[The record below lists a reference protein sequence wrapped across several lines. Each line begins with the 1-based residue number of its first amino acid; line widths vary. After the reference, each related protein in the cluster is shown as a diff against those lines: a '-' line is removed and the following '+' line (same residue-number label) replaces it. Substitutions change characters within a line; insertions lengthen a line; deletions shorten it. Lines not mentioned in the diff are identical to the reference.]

1 MTHAKP
7 RSGGQV
13 LVDQLK
19 VHGVTRAYTV
29 PGESFLAVLD
39 AFYDVPA
46 IELVVCRQ
54 EGGAAMMAD
63 AYGKL
68 TGRPGICFVTRGP
81 GATNASSG
89 LHIAFQ
95 DSTPMVL
102 FIGQVPRGVEER
114 EAFQEVDYRRMFGQM
129 AKWVAQ
135 IGSAD
140 RIPEFLSR
148 AFHTATSGR
157 PGPVV
162 LALPEDVLRET
173 VVVEDA
179 RMYSTP
185 RANPGA
191 EDMGRLHALLS
202 ASERPLLLVGGG
214 DWSQRTREDIT
225 EFAER
230 HALPVANSFR
240 CQDYVDNLHSNYA
253 GDLGLAAAPSV
264 VDALA
269 SCDLLIA
276 LGARLGDIT
285 TGGYTRV
292 QAPRARQGLVH
303 VHPGAEELGRVYQPH
318 LAIHAGTGPFAAM
331 AKSMSSTG
339 SDERRERTTRLHEA
353 YLAHTAPTDGPG
365 ELQLAR
371 VLEWLG
377 STLPADAIITNGAG
391 NYTAWLHRFYHYRGF
406 RTQLAPTAGSMGYGL
421 PAAIAAKHL
430 YPQRT
435 VVCFAGDG
443 CFLMTGQELATAA
456 QYRLNVIVVVLNNGM
471 YGTIRMH
478 QERSYPGR
486 VVGTMLENP
495 DFAAYA
501 RAFGAHGEVVTETT
515 QFDPAFERAKN
526 FNGPALLE
534 LRMDPEALT
543 ATATLSE
550 VRRGS

>member
-1 MTHAKP
+1 MMQAKG
-7 RSGGQV
+7 RTGGQV
-13 LVDQLK
+13 LVDQLRI
-19 VHGVTRAYTV
+19 HGVERAYTV
-29 PGESFLAVLD
+29 PGESFLAALD
-39 AFYDVPA
+39 AFYDVPE

-63 AYGKL
+63 AYAKL
-68 TGRPGICFVTRGP
+68 TGRPGVCFVTRGP

-89 LHIAFQ
+89 VHVAFQ

-135 IGSAD
+135 VASAE

-173 VVVEDA
+173 VDVEDA
-179 RMYSTP
+179 CTYRTP
-185 RANPGA
+185 RAYPGA
-191 EDMGRLHALLS
+191 EDMGRLQELLC

-214 DWSQRTREDIT
+214 DWSQRTRDDIT

-240 CQDYVDNLHSNYA
+240 CQDYVDNLHPNYA
-253 GDLGLAAAPSV
+253 GDLGLAATPSV
-264 VDALA
+264 VDELA

-276 LGARLGDIT
+276 VGARLGDIT

-292 QAPRARQGLVH
+292 QAPRARQPLVH
-303 VHPGAEELGRVYQPH
+303 VHPGAEELGRVYQPR

-331 AKSMSSTG
+331 AKSMAPTA
-339 SDERRERTTRLHEA
+339 SDRRHDRLSRLHQA
-353 YLAHTAPTDGPG
+353 YLAHTAPTDRPG
-365 ELQLAR
+365 RLQFAR

-391 NYTAWLHRFYHYRGF
+391 NYTAWLHRFHHYRAY

-421 PAAIAAKHL
+421 PAAVAAKHL
-430 YPQRT
+430 FPHRT

-456 QYRLNVIVVVLNNGM
+456 QYGLNIIVVVVNNGM

-478 QERSYPGR
+478 QERAYPGR
-486 VVGTMLENP
+486 VVGTTLENP

-501 RAFGAHGEVVTETT
+501 RAFGALGELVTETA
-515 QFDPAFERAKN
+515 QFAPAFERAKN
-526 FNGPALLE
+526 ASGPALLE

-550 VRRGS
+550 IRRGS